1 MPRRSPAL
9 PALAAGALALMFA
22 LNTTASAAECLV
34 APREAAPAG
43 QHWFFRTD
51 KATQQK
57 CWYLRERDVE
67 TTGSPQA
74 QQSARSD
81 AAAQDQ
87 PAASPAAQQERAG
100 GAVSGLPALA
110 KAARRRPVGSA
121 ERTDLLE
128 LSRSGACPCRRTGVH
143 FAGTCAGGCTQRKA
157 AKAEPSVDL
166 NGTSRRCFPAD
177 ATAAVVYTGTVS
189 RGEDRPDE
197 NVRHRRNADCVVVG
211 VRFCA
216 TTRAEDDAI
225 RRAKAVGR
233 RDRQSLSKSGQEHGG
248 AICPRVQRPVE
259 SCQAAERRQRQA
271 LE

>member
-87 PAASPAAQQERAG
+87 PAASQPRNKSEQE
-100 GAVSGLPALA
+100 ALFQDFL
-110 KAARRRPVGSA
+110 RW
-121 ERTDLLE
+121 
-128 LSRSGACPCRRTGVH
+128 
-143 FAGTCAGGCTQRKA
+143 RK
-157 AKAEPSVDL
+157 
-166 NGTSRRCFPAD
+166 
-177 ATAAVVYTGTVS
+177 
-189 RGEDRPDE
+189 
-197 NVRHRRNADCVVVG
+197 
-211 VRFCA
+211 
-216 TTRAEDDAI
+216 
-225 RRAKAVGR
+225 
-233 RDRQSLSKSGQEHGG
+233 QHGG
-248 AICPRVQRPVE
+248 AQ
-259 SCQAAERRQRQA
+259 
-271 LE
+271 